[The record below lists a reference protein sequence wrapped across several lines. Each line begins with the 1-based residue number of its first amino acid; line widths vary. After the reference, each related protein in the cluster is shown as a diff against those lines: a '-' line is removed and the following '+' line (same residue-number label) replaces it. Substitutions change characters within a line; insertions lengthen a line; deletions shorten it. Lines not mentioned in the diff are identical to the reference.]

1 MTQNE
6 NWFDDLTE
14 SQARF
19 RILIGL
25 LAFGIIIFI
34 FRDNIV
40 QNFNRFE
47 QNKVWRKEEFKE
59 KYLGI
64 VVSKG
69 RDNRNNTFVK
79 LNDSSKIF
87 QNEEK
92 IWKRILVGDSVAKN
106 ANSKFLY
113 VTRGNNTFIIDYDD
127 AYEYR
132 DSLMRTGNY

>member
-25 LAFGIIIFI
+25 LAFGFIIFI

-47 QNKVWRKEEFKE
+47 QNKVLRKEEFKE

-64 VVSKG
+64 VVCKG

-127 AYEYR
+127 AYGYR